1 MTFSMNRSL
10 KMFSFS
16 AFLLLL
22 KSKLKRNFVTNKKGN
37 KNVTKEAFPT
47 FYLFEFHISQWK
59 KNKFSSECQQKEFCD
74 LVKINSL

>member
-37 KNVTKEAFPT
+37 KNVTIEAFPT
-47 FYLFEFHISQWK
+47 FTCLSFTFLNGK